1 MKTKKYLLGITTA
14 SVAALAL
21 FTLSACSSG
30 KSSASNQ
37 TQASGSIIFGGDG
50 AQGGFTQA
58 DFNPFDSANHRQ
70 GVNFMY
76 EPLMVVNSING
87 KATPFLATSEKTID
101 ASTIEY
107 TMHKGVKWSDGQPLT
122 VKDVLF
128 TFNLLKENPALDT
141 NGEWQNIASISTTS
155 DTITFHLTSPN
166 VPAITTIDNQF
177 IVPEHIWK
185 DIKNPAKAKN
195 STPVVSGPYKLGTF
209 NQNQYTLVKNNSY
222 WDASAIQ
229 VETIKVPAASTTPQ
243 QVISAGM
250 DWAYTYVNNVN
261 TTWDKATQGKGKNTH
276 WFPAGGII
284 SLFPNLTKAPF
295 NNLNFR
301 KALSETLNRDTVAK
315 DAELGYVSA
324 APQTSLMPG
333 FSQFK
338 DNSIPN
344 GGVVKQDTS
353 AATADFKAAGYTLKN
368 GKLVDASGKQ
378 VSLSIEL
385 PGGWSDWLRGAQ
397 EIQAEFEKAGINVTL
412 NTPSDQTV
420 YNTDMQN
427 GNYDLIMG
435 SVGGTG
441 NVYNDYNAFL
451 NSSFYA
457 PAGKQAANNFERF
470 KDSSTDATLNSL
482 KSATTTDA
490 QKPLVNSL
498 QETVYNQLPV
508 INVFYGG
515 LWGLY
520 SNKDFT
526 GWPSASNP
534 YAGAQTWTNQVLLVV
549 QNLKKAN

>member
-1 MKTKKYLLGITTA
+1 MEINKKIALGAI
-14 SVAALAL
+14 SILAM
-21 FTLSACSSG
+21 FTLAACGSSSS
-30 KSSASNQ
+30 KASSAA
-37 TQASGSIIFGGDG
+37 TGSIIFGGDG

-76 EPLMVVNSING
+76 EPLMVVNSIDG

-107 TMHKGVKWSDGQPLT
+107 TIRKGMKWSDGQPLT
-122 VKDVLF
+122 VQDVLY
-128 TFNLLKENPALDT
+128 TFNLLKKNPALDT
-141 NGEWQNIASISTTS
+141 NGEWQNISSISTTS
-155 DTITFHLTSPN
+155 DTITFHLSSPN
-166 VPAITTIDNQF
+166 VPAITAIDNQF
-177 IVPEHIWK
+177 IIPEHIWK
-185 DIKNPAKAKN
+185 KISNPAKYLN
-195 STPVVSGPYKLGTF
+195 SKPVVSGPYKLGTF
-209 NQNQYTLVKNNSY
+209 NQNQYTLEKNNSY
-222 WDASAIQ
+222 WDAKAIH
-229 VETIKVPAASTTPQ
+229 VGTIKVPAAATTPQ
-243 QVISAGM
+243 AVISAGM

-261 TTWDKATQGKGKNTH
+261 KTWDKASQGKGKNVH

-284 SLFPNLTKAPF
+284 SLFPNLTKSPL
-295 NNLNFR
+295 NNLDFR
-301 KALSETLNRDTVAK
+301 KGLSEALNRDTVAK
-315 DAELGYVSA
+315 DAELGYVSS

-338 DNSIPN
+338 NDSIPN
-344 GGVVKQDTS
+344 GGVVTQNTS
-353 AATADFKAAGYTLKN
+353 AALANFKAAGYTMKN
-368 GKLVDASGKQ
+368 GKLVDSTGKQ

-385 PGGWSDWLRGAQ
+385 PSSYSDWLRGAQ
-397 EIQAEFEKAGINVTL
+397 EIQTEYKAVGINVTL
-412 NTPSDQTV
+412 NTPSDATV

-441 NVYNDYNAFL
+441 NVYSDYNAFL

-470 KDSSTDATLNSL
+470 KDSSTDAALNSL
-482 KSATTTDA
+482 KSATTTAA
-490 QKPLVNSL
+490 QKAQVDKL
-498 QETVYNQLPV
+498 QETVYDQLPV

-520 SNKDFT
+520 SNKNFT
-526 GWPSASNP
+526 GWPSESNP

-549 QNLKKAN
+549 QNLKKN